1 MEFYY
6 FGGYTYDSYITKL
19 HLHGFDG
26 VMFTYDAGQGDLFT
40 LIARDMKSYQKI
52 KYLVAIR
59 PYTISPQYLCM
70 IKESLNAISPNRIQI
85 NLISGKIKEQEK
97 KYGGILGDVND
108 LSSHVDRSNYLIE
121 YVEELNQM
129 GGNSGWFDHPKL
141 DYYVSTTNQHTLDLA
156 YKYSHKIIMSYRDYK
171 NKAWSLFDSRK
182 SQMLDKNQMPMLG
195 QAIDLKNIKV
205 MLSISPIIRNTK
217 EELDLVDK
225 TKQSY
230 DTEYF
235 TYKEFNY
242 FIKNLKNSN
251 IDQLLLGANSDEEK
265 IKVFEFIKNY
275 KILNATKP

>member
-1 MEFYY
+1 
-6 FGGYTYDSYITKL
+6 
-19 HLHGFDG
+19 
-26 VMFTYDAGQGDLFT
+26 
-40 LIARDMKSYQKI
+40 
-52 KYLVAIR
+52 
-59 PYTISPQYLCM
+59 
-70 IKESLNAISPNRIQI
+70 
-85 NLISGKIKEQEK
+85 
-97 KYGGILGDVND
+97 
-108 LSSHVDRSNYLIE
+108 
-121 YVEELNQM
+121 M

-156 YKYSHKIIMSYRDYK
+156 YKYNHKIIMSYRDYK
-171 NKAWSLFDSRK
+171 NKAWSLFDSSK

-251 IDQLLLGANSDEEK
+251 VDQLLLGANSDEEK